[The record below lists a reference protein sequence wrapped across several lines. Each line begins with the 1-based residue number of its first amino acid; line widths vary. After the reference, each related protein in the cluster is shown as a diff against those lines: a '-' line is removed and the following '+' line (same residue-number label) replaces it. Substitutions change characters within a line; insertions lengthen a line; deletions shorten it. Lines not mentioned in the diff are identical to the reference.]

1 MPNNLDHLE
10 EVLMNHIYKY
20 PICENI
26 IRTNNSLSFEH
37 ITRLPNGDLLLIIYC
52 YDFKK
57 GLMIDKIFD
66 KNRFNEVTDE
76 YKNHPNVVS
85 TIQLI
90 SKEMDDLRQQNSFE
104 QNQKEQAN
112 S

>member
-1 MPNNLDHLE
+1 MTNNLDCLE

-37 ITRLPNGDLLLIIYC
+37 ITRLSNGVLLLIIYH
-52 YDFKK
+52 YDSKA
-57 GLMIDKIFD
+57 GLIIDRIFD
-66 KNRFNEVTDE
+66 KNKFNEVTDE
-76 YKNHPNVVS
+76 YKNHPNVVN

-90 SKEMDDLRQQNSFE
+90 TKEMCDLQPT
-104 QNQKEQAN
+104 
-112 S
+112 